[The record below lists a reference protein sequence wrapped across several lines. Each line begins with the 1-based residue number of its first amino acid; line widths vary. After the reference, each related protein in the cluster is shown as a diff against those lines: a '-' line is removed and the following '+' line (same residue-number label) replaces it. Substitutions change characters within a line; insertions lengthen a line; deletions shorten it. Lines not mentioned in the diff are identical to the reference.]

1 MGSSPGLAMV
11 SPIEHFVTRSL
22 GTWTA
27 QRSGHNLAFRHVEEV
42 ESEIRI
48 APVDPEDPRL
58 VELLAS
64 NHVASSAMCCP
75 FSVTW
80 QGTSDWDENATSD
93 GSCLLV
99 PVPES
104 DATGRLLR
112 SQGYTE
118 TIPAVGH
125 YRFSDDGAFV
135 LVTPYER
142 ASAEERVWFAT
153 DDLRLRVA
161 LMRTS
166 SGRGVLQASFSSE
179 IRQRSA

>member
-1 MGSSPGLAMV
+1 MV
-11 SPIEHFVTRSL
+11 SPIEHFVKRSF
-22 GTWTA
+22 GTWRA

-48 APVDPEDPRL
+48 APADQQSPQL
-58 VELLAS
+58 AELLALNQVKTS
-64 NHVASSAMCCP
+64 QICCP

-80 QGTSDWDENATSD
+80 QGTSDWDENATSSGD
-93 GSCLLV
+93 CLLV
-99 PVPES
+99 PVPDTET
-104 DATGRLLR
+104 TGRLLR

-118 TIPAVGH
+118 TIPAVGRYH
-125 YRFSDDGAFV
+125 FSDDHIFV
-135 LVTPYER
+135 LITPYER

-179 IRQRSA
+179 IRQLED

>member
-1 MGSSPGLAMV
+1 MA
-11 SPIEHFVTRSL
+11 SPIEHFVTRSF
-22 GTWTA
+22 GVWTA

-42 ESEIRI
+42 ESEICI
-48 APVDPEDPRL
+48 APVAPEDPRL
-58 VELLAS
+58 MELLAS
-64 NHVASSAMCCP
+64 NHVEADAMCCP

-80 QGTSDWDENATSD
+80 QGTSDWDENATSE
-93 GSCLLV
+93 GSCLLA
-99 PVPES
+99 PVPAS
-104 DATGRLLR
+104 DTTGRLLR

-118 TIPAVGH
+118 TIPAVGQ

-179 IRQRSA
+179 IRKRSA

>member
-1 MGSSPGLAMV
+1 MVMV
-11 SPIEHFVTRSL
+11 SPIEHFVTRSF
-22 GTWTA
+22 GKWTA

-42 ESEIRI
+42 ESEIQI
-48 APVDPEDPRL
+48 APVAVEDPRL

-64 NHVASSAMCCP
+64 NHVEPAAMCCP

-80 QGTSDWDENATSD
+80 QGTSDWDENASSD
-93 GSCLLV
+93 GSCILV

-104 DATGRLLR
+104 DTTGRLLR

-125 YRFSDDGAFV
+125 YHFNDDGVFV

-179 IRQRSA
+179 IRQQSS

>member
-1 MGSSPGLAMV
+1 MPLGLAMV

-42 ESEIRI
+42 ESEIRV
-48 APVDPEDPRL
+48 APVAAEDPQL
-58 VELLAS
+58 MELLAS
-64 NHVASSAMCCP
+64 NHVESSAMCCP

-104 DATGRLLR
+104 DTTGRLLR